1 MMNDLYIS
9 ENLVIAFKSPCRH
22 TTTLLS
28 HMDKHG
34 KIDFPF
40 KVGWAFPRGED
51 DFDIDVGMNNADS
64 NTKLTYFK
72 LDSMFR
78 EGGKWI
84 ITLIARNIS
93 ITIYTDVNGV
103 FKDWH
108 GVVFSYRK
116 ECFKNSPIGKNYDLL
131 YKNIYGVIKNFTV

>member
-9 ENLVIAFKSPCRH
+9 ENLVVAFKSPCRH
-22 TTTLLS
+22 ATTLLE

-51 DFDIDVGMNNADS
+51 DFDVEVGMNNADS
-64 NTKLTYFK
+64 NMKLTYFK

-84 ITLIARNIS
+84 ITLVARNIS

-103 FKDWH
+103 FEDWH
-108 GVVFSYRK
+108 GVVESYYK
-116 ECFKNSPIGKNYDLL
+116 ESFNEA
-131 YKNIYGVIKNFTV
+131 VIAREYADIFGEIEISKI